1 MMEIEH
7 IWRINITERSYLH
20 MFLASSLQTK
30 YPTQPAALSGL
41 SEKKINLFLQSNL
54 DHPTEKKH
62 NWTLRIALFQI

>member
-1 MMEIEH
+1 
-7 IWRINITERSYLH
+7 